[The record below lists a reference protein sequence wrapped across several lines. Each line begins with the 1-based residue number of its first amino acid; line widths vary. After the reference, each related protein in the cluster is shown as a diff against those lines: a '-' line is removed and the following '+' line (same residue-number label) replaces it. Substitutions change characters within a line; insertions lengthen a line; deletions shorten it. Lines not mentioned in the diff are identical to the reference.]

1 MSTRISNTATW
12 WVTMEV
18 CWWVRRNFH
27 NTRRSS
33 TSQKVDFSVHG
44 TIPTP
49 WLVATS
55 VPPPN
60 VSATTPTKT
69 MTSSPQQ
76 AVKSNA
82 NMPVA
87 NVPTTVTFLSTAH
100 KISNAGANI
109 LTSNTI
115 WPKKVVP
122 FASARPLHLI
132 GSVLV
137 DTSMDSIRLCM
148 RSRVRRKLRVKLLES
163 SREQLLVIVVC
174 LMELRGFSMESRRK
188 SRRKDLKLKFNRF
201 KLWSNLNFN
210 KRFLLGS
217 WSINLFH
224 GSNDFSEQFVL
235 LRVV

>member
-1 MSTRISNTATW
+1 M
-12 WVTMEV
+12 
-18 CWWVRRNFH
+18 
-27 NTRRSS
+27 
-33 TSQKVDFSVHG
+33 
-44 TIPTP
+44 
-49 WLVATS
+49 LVATS

-87 NVPTTVTFLSTAH
+87 NVPTTVTSPFTAH
-100 KISNAGANI
+100 KISNVGANI

-115 WPKKVVP
+115 WSKKVVL

-132 GSVLV
+132 GSALV

-148 RSRVRRKLRVKLLES
+148 RSRKKRKLRAKLLES
-163 SREQLLVIVVC
+163 SRGQLLVIAVC

-201 KLWSNLNFN
+201 KL
-210 KRFLLGS
+210 
-217 WSINLFH
+217 
-224 GSNDFSEQFVL
+224 
-235 LRVV
+235 